1 MESKVLQP
9 IEGKVLI
16 FTDQHLGLKGNSES
30 RLKIVIQVF
39 KEIIA
44 YVKANGIKH
53 VISAGDMFHSRT
65 AIDVNVMNV
74 AYKLV
79 QALAKHC
86 NVYILAGN
94 HDIYLKNSTDVNSIN
109 VFQDI
114 SNVVLLDS
122 TAEMLVNGKMC
133 ILVPWLGDLS
143 SYGKEQ
149 ADFMFGHFDIS
160 SKFLMQMYCNENKNV
175 MAASDLLS
183 SEVNDAI
190 GMQEKQEDEL
200 GSFIDV
206 VKKDGTV
213 FSGHIHTRKEMIAK
227 GRKLIFIGSPY
238 QQTLGDI
245 NCKCGFYVL
254 DEKMKHT
261 FHEIATVPKH
271 VDVRM
276 SEVMKDIEAFDFSVV
291 KGNIVHKIYDVE
303 VDRIADASISQ
314 KIADMKPFEELL
326 PDYEVKASTEN
337 GDEETDKN
345 VELLR
350 KSKLEY
356 IQNYVDNIDN
366 EALKEDNLDKHKLF
380 EVLQKYY
387 NEIA

>member
-1 MESKVLQP
+1 METKVLQP
-9 IEGKVLI
+9 INGKVLV

-39 KEIIA
+39 KDIIA
-44 YVKANGIKH
+44 YVKANNIKY

-65 AIDVNVMNV
+65 AIDVNVMNI

-86 NVYILAGN
+86 TVYILAGN
-94 HDIYLKNSTDVNSIN
+94 HDIYLKSSTDVNSIN
-109 VFQDI
+109 IFQDI
-114 SNVVLLDS
+114 QNVVLLNS
-122 TAEMLVNGKMC
+122 TAEMRINNKHC

-143 SYGKEQ
+143 AYSKES

-160 SKFLMQMYCNENKNV
+160 SKFLMQMYCNDNKNISS
-175 MAASDLLS
+175 ASDQLS
-183 SEVNDAI
+183 SEVDSAI
-190 GMQEKQEDEL
+190 GMQKEQEAEL
-200 GSFIDV
+200 GSFIDI
-206 VKKDGTV
+206 VKPGGV
-213 FSGHIHTRKEMIAK
+213 IFSGHIHTRKEMLAK

-245 NCKCGFYVL
+245 NCKCGFYLL
-254 DEKMKHT
+254 DEKMKHS
-261 FHEIATVPKH
+261 FHEITSVPKH
-271 VDVRM
+271 IDIRM
-276 SEVMKDIEAFDFSVV
+276 SDVIKDPDTFDFSIV

-303 VDRIADASISQ
+303 VDRVADASIAQ
-314 KIADMKPFEELL
+314 KILDMKPFEELL
-326 PDYEVKASTEN
+326 PDYEVKAASNN
-337 GDEETDKN
+337 GDTEADEN
-345 VELLR
+345 VELLK

-356 IQNYVDNIDN
+356 ISNYIENIDN
-366 EALKEDNLDKHKLF
+366 EALKDDNIDKKRLF